1 MKMKLIPLV
10 TVVTAVLGLAAPL
23 SHGQGT
29 IQFLNSALSKL
40 KYTPAPGAQAVDM
53 PVGTVVGVFWG
64 RSADSLTL
72 AENTVAVTTPG
83 LFNGG
88 TVYALP
94 GSEPGE
100 SVFLK
105 IAAWFNSGGTTPRL
119 AREGSCTPGI
129 THYGES
135 AVVQTTAL
143 GPTAGPGTVVFQAP
157 TGTSIN
163 RAKPFEFQLTLCPEP
178 STWAILGMG
187 MGAVLLRRRKV
198 R

>member
-1 MKMKLIPLV
+1 MKKTLSLLV
-10 TVVTAVLGLAAPL
+10 ATCCFAAVSVHA
-23 SHGQGT
+23 QGT

-40 KYTPAPGAQAVDM
+40 KYTAEPGAPTADM
-53 PVGTVVGVFWG
+53 PVGAVVGVFWG
-64 RSADSLTL
+64 RSADALTL
-72 AENTVAVTTPG
+72 AENTVVITTPG

-94 GSEPGE
+94 GSEPGQ

-105 IAAWFNSGGTTPRL
+105 IAAWYNSGGTTPRL
-119 AREGSCTPGI
+119 AREGPCTPGI

-143 GPTAGPGTVVFQAP
+143 GPTAGPGTVVFQGP
-157 TGTSIN
+157 SGTNPN
-163 RAKPFEFQLTLCPEP
+163 RAKPFEFQIGVLCPEP
-178 STWAILGMG
+178 STWAILAVGLG
-187 MGAVLLRRRKV
+187 TVLLRQRKG